1 MKHLFM
7 KKITKFAMAFMLFGM
22 ISCSD
27 DDSSSTS
34 NCTSTIPFLQPGKTF
49 TYNLSQ
55 FGFDSGTIN
64 LAYGECNGNGFL
76 VTRQS
81 FDPSGVAGAI
91 ATDLYK
97 QEGDFLLTDSNN
109 NNDYFA
115 KIYKKNATLGESW
128 NVTRPDGSIVTHEVV
143 DIDSLVTVPAGS
155 FHCKVFKYTTT
166 TAVNESF
173 VFWNDEVGNI
183 MEDAGFF
190 KLELKTHN

>member
-1 MKHLFM
+1 MKT
-7 KKITKFAMAFMLFGM
+7 KIFYLLLAFTTLCKAQIINIPDANFKAKLLQ
-22 ISCSD
+22 
-27 DDSSSTS
+27 SSPT
-34 NCTSTIPFLQPGKTF
+34 NNIAR
-49 TYNLSQ
+49 N
-55 FGFDSGTIN
+55 IN
-64 LAYGECNGNGFL
+64 GIYFK
-76 VTRQS
+76 
-81 FDPSGVAGAI
+81 I
-91 ATDLYK
+91 
-97 QEGDFLLTDSNN
+97 DSNN